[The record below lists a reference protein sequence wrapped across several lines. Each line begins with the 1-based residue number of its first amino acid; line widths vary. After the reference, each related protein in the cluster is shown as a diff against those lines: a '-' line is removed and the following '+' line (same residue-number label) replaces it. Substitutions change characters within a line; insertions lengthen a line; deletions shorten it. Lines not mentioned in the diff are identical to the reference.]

1 MDGGGPYWG
10 SHLFHNRNQ
19 IIPVFQIILS
29 LFTFCAEKNVKF
41 AELIWFVQSLSS
53 AYSSSAAN
61 FIEFKFS
68 NSKYLFQNQIELLTI
83 VFTWRMCSR
92 TNEKNIVTSFF
103 HHSQCCWFL
112 ISTEVICQKCPFS
125 SAKKWHFECPDL
137 RTESKNLAK
146 HSPKWLCRHLGHAF
160 RFLGGF

>member
-29 LFTFCAEKNVKF
+29 LFTFCSEENVKF

-92 TNEKNIVTSFF
+92 TNEKNIVTIFYTICILYLHIKITHVSWQKKELYRRTAM
-103 HHSQCCWFL
+103 HSTIKNHCILYFAREGEGKKAIREW
-112 ISTEVICQKCPFS
+112 QKI
-125 SAKKWHFECPDL
+125 
-137 RTESKNLAK
+137 TN
-146 HSPKWLCRHLGHAF
+146 
-160 RFLGGF
+160 